1 MIRIRSGRIIYNSS
15 SASEPASCLL
25 TAQLNSS
32 GYEKIAVLRSEH
44 IFFFLVLQCLDL
56 FLPFFLSLSFPQFCT
71 RCSAFRFA
79 RTVMYANT
87 YDINSYSSIQFAFG
101 QTPFFLC
108 DASAKAGHAKV
119 VDGDSCCMCDY
130 SIMNT
135 VTVCTELAEPSCPH
149 YWGGTPASFTNTSHT
164 RSWGFHIVRTG
175 IVPGYFRFRPRFAGV
190 VDIWIFFQFRGGTYG
205 L

>member
-44 IFFFLVLQCLDL
+44 IFFFLVVLIYFFPSFYL
-56 FLPFFLSLSFPQFCT
+56 FLSRNFVP

-87 YDINSYSSIQFAFG
+87 YDINSYSSIQFAFV
-101 QTPFFLC
+101 QTPFF
-108 DASAKAGHAKV
+108 
-119 VDGDSCCMCDY
+119 
-130 SIMNT
+130 
-135 VTVCTELAEPSCPH
+135 
-149 YWGGTPASFTNTSHT
+149 
-164 RSWGFHIVRTG
+164 
-175 IVPGYFRFRPRFAGV
+175 
-190 VDIWIFFQFRGGTYG
+190 
-205 L
+205 